1 MVRYVASQP
10 PTPQFAVSHHSA
22 PTTVQLYSCG
32 ASSQGNQ
39 NRVANIN
46 ATTYC
51 GKLGHYSN
59 NYPFPKTERLVP
71 RLQGTKPQPHG
82 PAQGHG
88 GQQGGHIA
96 AKPSQPIGWGRLNHV
111 AVEETTDTSDIVL
124 RTFHVHSAPTLV
136 LFNSGSSHSFI
147 STRLVNQQNL
157 KVNLL
162 KNAMLVQSPVAT
174 IKTNLVCN
182 DVEIL
187 IEG

>member
-1 MVRYVASQP
+1 M
-10 PTPQFAVSHHSA
+10 
-22 PTTVQLYSCG
+22 
-32 ASSQGNQ
+32 
-39 NRVANIN
+39 
-46 ATTYC
+46 
-51 GKLGHYSN
+51 
-59 NYPFPKTERLVP
+59 
-71 RLQGTKPQPHG
+71 
-82 PAQGHG
+82 
-88 GQQGGHIA
+88 
-96 AKPSQPIGWGRLNHV
+96 
-111 AVEETTDTSDIVL
+111 AVEETTDTSDVVL

-136 LFNSGSSHSFI
+136 LFNSGASHSFI